1 MTIAAT
7 FTETRDNWGSIMP
20 CYIMHELDIGLGIT
34 RYLISMKDYVSDDCL
49 IHDAEYSAKAHCYFL
64 IRVLLY
70 PLHEMRILCCPSSIV
85 HAIMSSISVIQVL
98 SKA

>member
-1 MTIAAT
+1 VTIAAT

-70 PLHEMRILCCPSSIV
+70 PLHEMRILPLVHRSRYHVVNFHHSS
-85 HAIMSSISVIQVL
+85 AF
-98 SKA
+98 KA